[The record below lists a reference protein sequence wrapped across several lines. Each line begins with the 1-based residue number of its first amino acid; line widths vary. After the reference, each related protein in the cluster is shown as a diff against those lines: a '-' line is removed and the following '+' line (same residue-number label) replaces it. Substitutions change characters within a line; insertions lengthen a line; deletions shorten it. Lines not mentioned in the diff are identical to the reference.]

1 MQSEL
6 EQDGHS
12 VSGSNKGVSN
22 SKMVVR
28 AADSLDI
35 LDSMKNLRTW
45 SSQHPVTEL
54 QYDSATSLVR
64 EDLDIL

>member
-1 MQSEL
+1 
-6 EQDGHS
+6 
-12 VSGSNKGVSN
+12 
-22 SKMVVR
+22 MVVR

-35 LDSMKNLRTW
+35 LDPMKNLRTW